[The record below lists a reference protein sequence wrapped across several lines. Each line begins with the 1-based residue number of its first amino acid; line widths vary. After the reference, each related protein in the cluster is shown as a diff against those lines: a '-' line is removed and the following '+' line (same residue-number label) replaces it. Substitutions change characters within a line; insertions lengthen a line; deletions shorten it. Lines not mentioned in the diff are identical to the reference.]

1 MPGDLDRGE
10 SAVREVMQ
18 AIRGTPAQQ
27 VTQAIPG
34 LTGHA
39 ATAAL
44 PVPVALVE
52 EALEKVTA
60 QLTVPVILT
69 KPLPTAASELR
80 VLQAVM
86 AVRVVTQKAKT

>member
-34 LTGHA
+34 LTGLA

-44 PVPVALVE
+44 PVSVALVE

-60 QLTVPVILT
+60 RLPAPEILT
-69 KPLPTAASELR
+69 KALPTAASEVR

-86 AVRVVTQKAKT
+86 AVGVVTQKAKT